1 MSSKKNRVHLDRTVS
16 NALRIFFELLVLFHH
31 LYSPQTAFGEYLSLA
46 GGPVAVGGF
55 MFFSGYGIGLSYKKD
70 SEAYLKKLT
79 RKRIPTTYITIVV
92 VNLFYLISFYIR
104 GNSFD
109 GAFSFIVSVLYL
121 PVFKSFKYLS
131 NWLYFLADLLIYYI
145 VFVLLALIYK
155 KKAKKLKNIALWF
168 LALAIV
174 LCTTLSILTLTS
186 GNSMQMRG
194 IFLFPLG
201 LLFANGKEKITPFI
215 KKHKFK
221 LACPLFVLGVSLLI
235 IFGQDYFFYGTGI
248 IGLICTVMIEY
259 FVGPLIVLAIMIFCW
274 GISLKC
280 KFIDKASSLVLYVYL
295 SHEFFVKCFRYLYPT
310 LHWALIMLFTIFY
323 AILIAI
329 LIVMINDKINAHRQ
343 RKLQNKA

>member
-1 MSSKKNRVHLDRTVS
+1 MLNQSGRVHLDRTVS

-31 LYSPQTAFGEYLSLA
+31 LYKPQTAFGEYISLA

-55 MFFSGYGIGLSYKKD
+55 MFFSGYGIGLSYIKD
-70 SEAYLKKLT
+70 STAYLKKLT
-79 RKRIPTTYITIVV
+79 RKRIPTTYLTIVV
-92 VNLFYLISFYIR
+92 VNLFYLISFYLR

-109 GAFSFIVSVLYL
+109 SAFSFIVSVLYL

-131 NWLYFLADLLIYYI
+131 NWIYFLADLLIYYI
-145 VFVLLALIYK
+145 VFVLLALIHK
-155 KKAKKLKNIALWF
+155 RKVEKLKNIALWF
-168 LALAIV
+168 IV
-174 LCTTLSILTLTS
+174 LAVILCITLSVLTLTS

-221 LACPLFVLGVSLLI
+221 LACPLFLLGVCLLI
-235 IFGQDYFFYGTGI
+235 IFAQDYFYFGEGVL
-248 IGLICTVMIEY
+248 GLLCTVMIEY

-280 KFIDKASSLVLYVYL
+280 KFIDKASLLVLYVYV
-295 SHEFFVKCFRYLYPT
+295 SHEFFFKSFQHLLPS
-310 LHWALIMLFTIFY
+310 LHWALIMLLTLFY
-323 AILIAI
+323 AILTAI
-329 LIVMINDKINAHRQ
+329 VIVIINTEIKAHRQ
-343 RKLQNKA
+343 RVKNKT